1 MHDRHAARPNKQHL
15 PESPQPSGHEWR
27 PRLARVSTRSAYCA
41 PQEEEEIRPED
52 HAQYL
57 AAKRRD
63 TTVSRTVQWPQKT
76 SAFARRAYTSMEAE
90 PSVSAEA
97 GNRPFAQIGTSYVQ
111 SCVANAID
119 PPPGGRAAFARD

>member
-1 MHDRHAARPNKQHL
+1 MVILVAATSADSAGVPVT
-15 PESPQPSGHEWR
+15 PQSCPPGTRPSGV
-27 PRLARVSTRSAYCA
+27 ARKYIHA
-41 PQEEEEIRPED
+41 EEEIRGPKTT
-52 HAQYL
+52 HKSQYQ